1 MEGFL
6 FARLTVQTNTEIY
19 LAHRVLTTRSSQNPC
34 LCFLRLAQQVLFRVQ
49 VFLATHLLMIPTPGF
64 LGNRRLRLDK
74 ASRSDDLA
82 IIGSRRDLL
91 NSLLRLANEHLN
103 TVNDG
108 DYAEGGWPSSAE

>member
-1 MEGFL
+1 
-6 FARLTVQTNTEIY
+6 
-19 LAHRVLTTRSSQNPC
+19 
-34 LCFLRLAQQVLFRVQ
+34 
-49 VFLATHLLMIPTPGF
+49 MIPTPGF

-108 DYAEGGWPSSAE
+108 DYAEGAWPSSAE